1 MLPHYH
7 LIPTFNILILH
18 SSIKV
23 GERNDNLPDVVP
35 VQPVVAILVKHSE
48 CPLSFHLN
56 MLGFL
61 QI

>member
-35 VQPVVAILVKHSE
+35 VQPVVSILVKHSE
-48 CPLSFHLN
+48 CPLSFHLI